1 MSSLCDDMSDCHDGT
16 DEKNCPLKPG
26 RCGDDVVVCL
36 TVANGRLYF
45 SSCFKILCERDS
57 DPLKDF
63 FLNQCDMYI
72 HH

>member
-1 MSSLCDDMSDCHDGT
+1 MAQMRKTVLQNQVSD
-16 DEKNCPLKPG
+16 
-26 RCGDDVVVCL
+26 CGDDAVVCL

-45 SSCFKILCERDS
+45 CSCFKILCERDS

-63 FLNQCDMYI
+63 FLNQFDMYI